1 MSQDIQTNCQLAS
14 LHSTSKGLLG
24 ECGLRGGYLYV
35 HNFNPEVVQQLVKL
49 KSINLCSN
57 SVGQVMVDLM
67 CNPPLSGVSEQ
78 TKSLYEKEVKDLYDS
93 LKHRASLVTKA
104 LREMKNITTNEVEGA
119 MYAFPQIKLSKKAI
133 EAAGNQAPDLFYC
146 L

>member
-1 MSQDIQTNCQLAS
+1 
-14 LHSTSKGLLG
+14 
-24 ECGLRGGYLYV
+24 
-35 HNFNPEVVQQLVKL
+35 
-49 KSINLCSN
+49 
-57 SVGQVMVDLM
+57 MVDLM

-119 MYAFPQIKLSKKAI
+119 MYAFPQIKFSKKAI